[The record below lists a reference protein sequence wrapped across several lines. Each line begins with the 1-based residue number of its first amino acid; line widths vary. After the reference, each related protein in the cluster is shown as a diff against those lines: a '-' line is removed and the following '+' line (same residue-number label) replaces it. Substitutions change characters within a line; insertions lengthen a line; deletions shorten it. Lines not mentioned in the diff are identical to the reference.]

1 MAATRSL
8 NVLIVH
14 GIGTR
19 PRLRTYA
26 RPLEIGIRRA
36 FDRVINRLPLPD
48 VAPEAARSGQALRFE
63 TVCWDPVTQTPQD
76 ALLLV
81 LFGKPWLLQQL
92 SLTGRLRRQIVGLV
106 GDVIAY
112 EAEPNNPVYR
122 AIHAEVARGLD
133 ALGAASAGDDGADGG
148 APLTIIGH
156 SLGSV
161 IASDYVWDQTHG
173 QTHCLDAHGL
183 ALVNMVLL
191 GSPMAL
197 YALRRNAGGGPESIR
212 ESLSAP
218 ALIDPDG
225 GWWLN
230 LFDRQDALACPL
242 EPVDAYRRAGVIDCP
257 VRAGS
262 WLTGWNLGSHT
273 GYWACRGVATIIGSK
288 LAIDWA
294 RANSPRFA
302 ERYGARALDA
312 LRAQLKRR

>member
-14 GIGTR
+14 GIGAR

-26 RPLEIGIRRA
+26 QPLEIGIRRA
-36 FDRVINRLPLPD
+36 FDCAISRLALPD
-48 VAPEAARSGQALRFE
+48 VTPGAARSSQALRFA

-81 LFGKPWLLQQL
+81 LFGRLRLLQRF
-92 SLTGRLRRQIVGLV
+92 SVTRRLRRQIVGLI

-112 EAEPNNPVYR
+112 EAEPENPVYR

-133 ALGAASAGDDGADGG
+133 ALGAADADKRAGSS

-161 IASDYVWDQTHG
+161 IASDYVWDQTRG
-173 QTHCLDAHGL
+173 QTHRLETHGL

-197 YALRRNAGGGPESIR
+197 YALRRNAGGGPQSIR
-212 ESLSAP
+212 ESLSSP
-218 ALIDPDG
+218 VLIAPDG

-230 LFDRQDALACPL
+230 LYDQQDALACPL
-242 EPVDAYRRAGVIDCP
+242 EPIDAYRDAGVIDCP

-262 WLTGWNLGSHT
+262 WLTGWNLSSHT
-273 GYWACRGVATIIGSK
+273 GYWSCRDVATIIGAK

-294 RANSPRFA
+294 RTNSPHF
-302 ERYGARALDA
+302 EESYGIRALDA
-312 LRAQLKRR
+312 LRARLKQR

>member
-1 MAATRSL
+1 MTETRAL

-14 GIGTR
+14 GIGIQAR
-19 PRLRTYA
+19 QRTYA
-26 RPLEIGIRRA
+26 RPLENGIRRA
-36 FDRVINRLPLPD
+36 FDRVIGRLPIPD
-48 VAPEAARSGQALRFE
+48 IPPDSARAETALRFE
-63 TVCWDPVTQTPQD
+63 PVCWDPITQRPQD
-76 ALLLV
+76 ALQQV
-81 LFGKPWLLQQL
+81 LFGTPWLLQRL
-92 SLTGRLRRQIVGLV
+92 SLTGRLRSQIVGLV

-112 EAEPNNPVYR
+112 EAGPNNPVYA

-133 ALGAASAGDDGADGG
+133 ALGADRNGDH

-173 QTHCLDAHGL
+173 ETHHLDRHGL

-197 YALRRNAGGGPESIR
+197 YALRGNAGGGPESIR

-218 ALIDPDG
+218 VKLDPAG

-230 LFDRQDALACPL
+230 LFDQQDVIACPL
-242 EPVDAYRRAGVIDCP
+242 EPIEAYHRAGVIDCA
-257 VRAGS
+257 VNAGT

-273 GYWACRGVATIIGSK
+273 GYWRCQRVATIIGFK

-294 RANSPRFA
+294 HANSPHFA
-302 ERYGARALDA
+302 EHTHAHALRA
-312 LRAQLKRR
+312 LRAQITRR

>member
-36 FDRVINRLPLPD
+36 FDRVINRLPLSD
-48 VAPEAARSGQALRFE
+48 VAPEVARSGQALRFE

-133 ALGAASAGDDGADGG
+133 ALGAASAGDGGADGG